1 MCDNYYYAAIITI
14 PDYTLVH
21 GRVSILAGMSTA
33 SGTAAELVVVSG
45 VKGGAVDRGGSGAL
59 QQTNKDGPSAAEV
72 DKLPDVNFSTDINA
86 AYGLTAANRNPR
98 GVEVGGVRQPQRGG
112 LHTDQVLL
120 EGYIYDSED
129 IVFALPNAAYG
140 TAGQLLLP
148 LLYARM
154 SILTP
159 KYKPYIVI

>member
-1 MCDNYYYAAIITI
+1 MCDNVTI

-21 GRVSILAGMSTA
+21 GRVSILAGIATA

-45 VKGGAVDRGGSGAL
+45 VKGGAVDRRGSGAL
-59 QQTNKDGPSAAEV
+59 QQANEDGPSAAEV
-72 DKLPDVNFSTDINA
+72 DKLPDVNFSTDINS
-86 AYGLTAANRNPR
+86 AYGLTAANRNQR
-98 GVEVGGVRQPQRGG
+98 GVEVGGVRQPQGGG

-140 TAGQLLLP
+140 TAGQP
-148 LLYARM
+148 IIICTDVYTY
-154 SILTP
+154 S
-159 KYKPYIVI
+159 